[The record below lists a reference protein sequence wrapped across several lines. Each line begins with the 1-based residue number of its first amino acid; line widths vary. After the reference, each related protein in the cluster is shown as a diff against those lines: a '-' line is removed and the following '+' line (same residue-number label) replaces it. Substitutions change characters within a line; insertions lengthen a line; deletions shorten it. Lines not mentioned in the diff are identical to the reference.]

1 MRAGKCP
8 PAGGSPNKGRQ
19 PRSPLSGSAPQ
30 RRPLPARLR
39 GHKAADPCAPP
50 NPPEHPTPR
59 SRVVAERRRLLKLAR
74 QYEAIVESSED
85 AIISK
90 DLSGRVTSWN
100 RSAERIF
107 GYSAAEMIGQPMTLL
122 MPAERLDEEGRILE
136 RICRGE
142 KVEHFETVRLT
153 KDRRQISI
161 SVTLSPITDEQG
173 RVIGA
178 SKIARDITE
187 RVHLTQRI
195 WSQANHDELTRLP
208 NRRLFSERLEGELA
222 RASRSGRLIGLMFID
237 LDRFKAVNDSL
248 GHDAGDDLLIEA
260 ARRIGESVRAGDMVA
275 RLGGDEFTVL
285 LTDLESTVEIDPIAA
300 RLIERIQDPFAIRS
314 EQAQISASIGIAVYP
329 DDGQTAETLLRHA
342 DQAMYEAK
350 RDGRN
355 RSRYFTRSLETAAQ
369 HRQRVASDL
378 HLALE
383 RDQFELCYQPIVD
396 MRCGRMAMCEAV
408 IRWRHPELGLLDQA
422 QFMALAEESFAMQA
436 LSRWAIRRAMQ
447 QAAQWQ
453 QRFGQPIPIAIA
465 LSPFHLESDEHLDE
479 RWIQDMAELGVAARS
494 LAVQVNERML
504 SDRSDAAAERLRK
517 LGRYGLQIAV
527 DDFGAG
533 VSCLAELQRSDIRY
547 LRLSRSLIDHASPGS
562 RESAMCE
569 AIVKMAHTLGIQAI
583 AVGVQTEAQRAFIG
597 RIGCDYAQG
606 QLLALPMN
614 PRELEGLMA

>member
-8 PAGGSPNKGRQ
+8 PAAGSPNQGRQ
-19 PRSPLSGSAPQ
+19 PRSPLSGSVPQ

-39 GHKAADPCAPP
+39 GHKAADPCAPT
-50 NPPEHPTPR
+50 NPSEHPTPP
-59 SRVVAERRRLLKLAR
+59 SRVFAERQRLLRLAR

-90 DLSGRVTSWN
+90 DLSGRVISWN

-107 GYSAAEMIGQPMTLL
+107 GYTATEMIGHPMTAL
-122 MPAERLDEEGRILE
+122 MPADRLDEEGRILE

-142 KVEHFETVRLT
+142 KVEHFETARLT

-237 LDRFKAVNDSL
+237 LDRFKAVNDTL

-369 HRQRVASDL
+369 YRQRLAGEL
-378 HLALE
+378 QLALE
-383 RDQFELCYQPIVD
+383 RRQFELRYQPIMD
-396 MRCGRMAMCEAV
+396 MRSGRMAKCEAV
-408 IRWRHPELGLLDQA
+408 IRWRHPELGDLEQA
-422 QFMALAEESFAMQA
+422 EFMPLAEESFAMQA

-453 QRFGQPIPIAIA
+453 RRFGTSIPIAIA

-494 LAVQVNERML
+494 LAIQVHERML
-504 SDRSDAAAERLRK
+504 SERSDAAAERLRK
-517 LGRYGLQIAV
+517 LGRYGLQVAV

-533 VSCLAELQRSDIRY
+533 VSCLAELQRSDVRY
-547 LRLSRSLIDHASPGS
+547 LRLSRSLIGHASPGS

-569 AIVKMAHTLGIQAI
+569 AIVKLAHTLGMQTV
-583 AVGVQTEAQRAFIG
+583 AVGVETEAQRAFVG

-606 QLLALPMN
+606 RLLALPMS